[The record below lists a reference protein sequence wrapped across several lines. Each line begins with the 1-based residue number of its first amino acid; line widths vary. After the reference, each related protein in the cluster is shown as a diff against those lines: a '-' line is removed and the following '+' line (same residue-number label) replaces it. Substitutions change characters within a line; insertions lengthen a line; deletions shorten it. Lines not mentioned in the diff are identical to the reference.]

1 MQFAVLT
8 RRRMDEFP
16 AEMWTPELIA
26 EESNRVREMYAAGSV
41 RSIWRRKDM
50 PGSLVLLEAASEDEA
65 RALAGSLPLAKRGML
80 EFVVVTE
87 LEPYPGF
94 GPR

>member
-1 MQFAVLT
+1 MQFAILT

-16 AEMWTPELIA
+16 ADTWTPDLIA

-50 PGSLVLLEAASEDEA
+50 PGSLIHGVDSRISQKHTLQSNLENETNGVSGD
-65 RALAGSLPLAKRGML
+65 L
-80 EFVVVTE
+80 
-87 LEPYPGF
+87 
-94 GPR
+94 

>member
-1 MQFAVLT
+1 MQFLVLT
-8 RRRMDEFP
+8 KRRMDEFP
-16 AEMWTPELIA
+16 AEAWTAELIA
-26 EESNRVREMYAAGSV
+26 AESARVRELYAAGSL
-41 RSIWRRKDM
+41 RAIWRRKDT
-50 PGSLVLLEAASEDEA
+50 PGAVLLFETASEDEA
-65 RALAGSLPLAKRGML
+65 RSLIATLPLAQRGML

>member
-16 AEMWTPELIA
+16 AEQWKPDLIA

-41 RSIWRRKDM
+41 RAIWRRKDM
-50 PGSLVLLEAASEDEA
+50 PGSLILLEAASEDEA
-65 RALAGSLPLAKRGML
+65 RALVGSLPLATRGML

>member
-16 AEMWTPELIA
+16 AEQWTAELIA

-50 PGSLVLLEAASEDEA
+50 PGSLILLEAASEDEA
-65 RALAGSLPLAKRGML
+65 RALVVSLPLAKRGML

>member
-16 AEMWTPELIA
+16 AEMWTAELIA
-26 EESNRVREMYAAGSV
+26 EESNRVRAMYAAGSV
-41 RSIWRRKDM
+41 RAIWRRKDM
-50 PGSLVLLEAASEDEA
+50 PGSFILFEAASEDEV
-65 RALAGSLPLAKRGML
+65 RGLIGSLPLAKLGML
-80 EFVVVTE
+80 EFPVVTE